1 MENSSKIEVE
11 ESLKSSESSSFEDL
25 IPPEPSAS
33 EPDTKQSESLTSPV
47 LEYFVAEKDLQDA
60 ISNTNMTSSPST
72 ADTFNIKILGN
83 SMFYSELTEKV
94 TEPSSSD
101 GDTGESFDI
110 LRNFNQIRFLT
121 EI

>member
-1 MENSSKIEVE
+1 MESSSKIEVE

-25 IPPEPSAS
+25 IPPER
-33 EPDTKQSESLTSPV
+33 DTKQSESLTSPV

-60 ISNTNMTSSPST
+60 ISNTNNTSSPST
-72 ADTFNIKILGN
+72 ADTSNIKILGN

-101 GDTGESFDI
+101 GDTGESFEI
-110 LRNFNQIRFLT
+110 LRNF
-121 EI
+121 